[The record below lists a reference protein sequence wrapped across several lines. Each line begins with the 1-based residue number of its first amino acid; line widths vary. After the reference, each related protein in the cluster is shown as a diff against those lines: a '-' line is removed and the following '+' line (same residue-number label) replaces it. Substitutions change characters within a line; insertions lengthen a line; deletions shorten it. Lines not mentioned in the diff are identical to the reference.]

1 MQDLT
6 VTLVQA
12 NQIWEDKQ
20 ANLDHYSVLL
30 AQIETTDLVILP
42 EMFHTGFSMNAEK
55 LAETMEVSEGIDWLK
70 NKSIELNAA
79 FYTSL
84 IIKEKDKYYN
94 RGVFVHP
101 EGKIETYDKRKSFGL
116 AGEDEVYCAGTE
128 RKIVNYKN
136 WNIQLQICYD
146 LRFPEISRN
155 HLVNETPLYDLLI
168 YVANWPEKRS
178 LHWKS
183 LLVARAIENQAYVVG
198 VNRVGMDGKSLNYSG
213 DSMMIDMLGSVN
225 DCKKSIEE
233 LKHYKLNASVL
244 KDSRDALP
252 FLKDYKF

>member
-1 MQDLT
+1 MQDLN

-20 ANLDHYSVLL
+20 ANLDHYTSLL
-30 AQIETTDLVILP
+30 TQVDETDLVVLP
-42 EMFHTGFSMNAEK
+42 EMFHTGFSMNVEA
-55 LAETMEVSEGIDWLK
+55 LSETMDNSEGLDWLK
-70 NKSIELNAA
+70 KKAKEFDAA

-116 AGEDEVYCAGTE
+116 AGEDKMYTAGTE

-155 HLVNETPLYDLLI
+155 RLIGETPLYDVLI

-183 LLVARAIENQAYVVG
+183 LLVARAIENQSYVIG
-198 VNRVGMDGKSLNYSG
+198 VNRVGIDGKSLEYSG
-213 DSMMIDMLGSVN
+213 DSNLTDCLGNVENTTPLVENVKTFHLS
-225 DCKKSIEE
+225 
-233 LKHYKLNASVL
+233 YKCLTKN
-244 KDSRDALP
+244 RETLP
-252 FLKDYKF
+252 FLKDQ

>member
-30 AQIETTDLVILP
+30 AQIDTTDLVILP

-55 LAETMEVSEGIDWLK
+55 LAETMEDSEGLDWLK
-70 NKSIELNAA
+70 NKSKEFNAA

-84 IIKEKDKYYN
+84 IIKENGKYYN

-116 AGEDEVYCAGTE
+116 AGEDEVYTAGTE

-155 HLVNETPLYDLLI
+155 HLINESPLYDLLI
-168 YVANWPEKRS
+168 YAANWPEKRS

-213 DSMMIDMLGSVN
+213 DSMLIDLLGNTNMLTPSNVEVKSVQISYN
-225 DCKKSIEE
+225 DLSESRKS
-233 LKHYKLNASVL
+233 
-244 KDSRDALP
+244 LP
-252 FLKDYKF
+252 FLKDQ

>member
-1 MQDLT
+1 MQDLN

-20 ANLDHYSVLL
+20 ANLKHYTSLL
-30 AQIETTDLVILP
+30 AQIETTDLVVLP
-42 EMFHTGFSMNAEK
+42 EMFHTGFSMNAEA
-55 LAETMEVSEGIDWLK
+55 LAETMEDSEGLDWLRCK
-70 NKSIELNAA
+70 AKEFDSA

-116 AGEDEVYCAGTE
+116 AGEDEVYTAGTE

-178 LHWKS
+178 LHWTS
-183 LLVARAIENQAYVVG
+183 LLAARAIENQAYVVG
-198 VNRVGMDGKSLNYSG
+198 VNRVGVDGKELNYSG
-213 DSMMIDMLGSVN
+213 DSMLIDLLGNINS
-225 DCKKSIEE
+225 
-233 LKHYKLNASVL
+233 LNPSNVEVKTIQL
-244 KDSRDALP
+244 SYNNLTEKREMLP
-252 FLKDYKF
+252 FLKDQ

>member
-1 MQDLT
+1 MQDLK

-20 ANLDHYSVLL
+20 ANLEHYSSLL
-30 AQIETTDLVILP
+30 TQVEETDLVVLP
-42 EMFHTGFSMNAEK
+42 EMFHTGFSMNAET
-55 LAETMEVSEGIDWLK
+55 LAETMEDSEGLDWLK
-70 NKSIELNAA
+70 NKSKEFNAA

-84 IIKEKDKYYN
+84 IIKENGKYYN

-116 AGEDEVYCAGTE
+116 AGEDEVYTAGTE

-155 HLVNETPLYDLLI
+155 RLIGETPLYDVLI

-183 LLVARAIENQAYVVG
+183 LLVARAIENQSYVIG
-198 VNRVGMDGKSLNYSG
+198 VNRVGIDGKSLKYSG
-213 DSMMIDMLGSVN
+213 DSNLTDCLGVVEIATS
-225 DCKKSIEE
+225 SIEE
-233 LKHYKLNASVL
+233 VNTFNLSNSYLADTRKS
-244 KDSRDALP
+244 LP
-252 FLKDYKF
+252 FLKDQ